1 MLTPTGGFLKGF
13 AFSLNPYIGCA
24 FGDSGGC
31 PYCYVRMLP
40 IARVESGSWGS
51 WVIAKSNLA
60 ERLEHEL
67 AALEKKDR
75 LGETTIFMSSATD
88 PYQGIERRLCLTRA
102 ALEVFVRHPI
112 RRLLIQTR
120 SPLIERDIEI
130 IATLGARAIVSL
142 TLETD
147 DDQVRRAITPTS
159 PSIERR
165 LRTALMFRA
174 RGIFVQL
181 AISPMLPNNSE
192 RFAGLAAAASN
203 RVIIDTYFDGDGA
216 NGARSRALGMRELYA
231 KHGYEEWF
239 QPGAE
244 RALVDAMTSRLGAD
258 RVLMSRHGFTAV

>member
-1 MLTPTGGFLKGF
+1 
-13 AFSLNPYIGCA
+13 
-24 FGDSGGC
+24 
-31 PYCYVRMLP
+31 MLP

-60 ERLEHEL
+60 ERLDHEL
-67 AALEKKDR
+67 AALEKKAR
-75 LGETTIFMSSATD
+75 LNETTIFMSSATD
-88 PYQGIERRLCLTRA
+88 PYQGIERRLGITRQ
-102 ALEVFVRHPI
+102 ALETFVRHPI

-130 IATLGARAIVSL
+130 IALLGDRAIVSL

-147 DDQVRRAITPTS
+147 DDHVRRAITPTS
-159 PSIERR
+159 PSVERR
-165 LRTALMFRA
+165 LKTAKMFRA

-181 AISPMLPNNSE
+181 AISPMLPNNPE
-192 RFAGLAAAASN
+192 RFAELADAASN

-231 KHGYEEWF
+231 KHGCQEWF

-244 RALVDAMTSRLGAD
+244 RRLVDAMIARLGPV
-258 RVLMSRHGFTAV
+258 RVLMSRDGFTAV

>member
-1 MLTPTGGFLKGF
+1 
-13 AFSLNPYIGCA
+13 
-24 FGDSGGC
+24 
-31 PYCYVRMLP
+31 MLP

-60 ERLEHEL
+60 ERLDHEL
-67 AALEKKDR
+67 TALEKKAR
-75 LGETTIFMSSATD
+75 LNETTIFMSSATD
-88 PYQGIERRLCLTRA
+88 PYQGIERRLGITRQ
-102 ALEVFVRHPI
+102 ALETFVRHPI

-130 IATLGARAIVSL
+130 IALLGDRAIVSL

-147 DDQVRRAITPTS
+147 DDHVRRAITPTS
-159 PSIERR
+159 PSVERR
-165 LRTALMFRA
+165 LKTAKMFRA

-181 AISPMLPNNSE
+181 AISPMLPNNPE
-192 RFAGLAAAASN
+192 RFAELADAASN

-231 KHGYEEWF
+231 KHGYEGWF

-244 RALVDAMTSRLGAD
+244 RRLVDAMIARLGAD
-258 RVLMSRHGFTAV
+258 RVLMSRDGFTAV